1 MVFFSFDEHVFSHPW
16 EKVVEAALRKYPNPE
31 SPNVTGTD
39 VFERKVDE
47 KGRLCSQRII
57 SSLWSNSY
65 LNLIEKVAG
74 LDMKKTFHAIEYSVL
89 DPKERSF
96 ELSSRNYN
104 FMDYITVD
112 EKLVYQPHATDP
124 NMTVLKQ
131 QWHIT
136 CKNLSFV
143 SFFENA
149 MGTTMM
155 AASVKGRQGIE
166 YVINQVRE
174 EVERIASAPIE
185 EMQTLATNTMKEINS
200 FQQSIGGM
208 GRRWEE
214 NLHEE
219 LNEFIAKSG
228 SNLIEQPQN

>member
-1 MVFFSFDEHVFSHPW
+1 MVFFSFDEHIFSHPW

-47 KGRLCSQRII
+47 K
-57 SSLWSNSY
+57 
-65 LNLIEKVAG
+65 VAG
-74 LDMKKTFHAIEYSVL
+74 LDMKKTFHAVEYSVL
-89 DPKERSF
+89 DPKEKSY

-112 EKLVYQPHATDP
+112 EKLVYTPHSTDP

-149 MGTTMM
+149 MGSTMM

-174 EVERIASAPIE
+174 EVERIAAAPIE
-185 EMQTLATNTMKEINS
+185 EIQSLATNTMKEINS
-200 FQQSIGGM
+200 FQQSIGDM
-208 GRRWEE
+208 GKRWEE
-214 NLHEE
+214 NLHDE
-219 LNEFIAKSG
+219 LQEFISKSG
-228 SNLIEQPQN
+228 SSPNIVEQTGN